1 LSATSLPRV
10 TPDLALPA
18 VCRPD
23 RSIAL
28 SPTSSLST
36 GLPRPGR
43 GHSSLPTIFF
53 RPLPLRV
60 PKSRRI
66 NTCKSLSKQ
75 TTLTLFRNIDL
86 QKTWGGGG
94 VMTNQTCPEACR
106 FTGHGTRH
114 LASLRVAQPIRATA
128 LARRTGHGLR
138 NTLSVLLRRIL
149 LDFTYCVPH
158 SVWGTRYATR

>member
-1 LSATSLPRV
+1 LSATSLRRV

-28 SPTSSLST
+28 SPTPSLST

-86 QKTWGGGG
+86 QKTGGGI
-94 VMTNQTCPEACR
+94 MTNQTSRSMP
-106 FTGHGTRH
+106 GHGTRH
-114 LASLRVAQPIRATA
+114 LASLRVAQPIRAIA

-138 NTLSVLLRRIL
+138 NTLSVLFLKIL
-149 LDFTYCVPH
+149 LDFMYCVPH
-158 SVWGTRYATR
+158 SVCGTRYATR